1 MNTMFLSESR
11 SSSGIGLAIPISTI
25 IKISDAIIN
34 EGRVVRPKF
43 GVKFGMELQAY
54 FGISEGAL
62 VYEVYGP
69 GEKSGLLPTISNA
82 NGSVDLGDIIIKLDG
97 IKIDSDLDA
106 YEVINKHK
114 SGDKVDIT
122 IRRWQHKKD
131 KYVVKKLRMTLE

>member
-1 MNTMFLSESR
+1 
-11 SSSGIGLAIPISTI
+11 
-25 IKISDAIIN
+25 
-34 EGRVVRPKF
+34 
-43 GVKFGMELQAY
+43 MELQAY

-82 NGSVDLGDIIIKLDG
+82 NGSVDLGDIIIKIDG